1 MQPKM
6 KKIVIASSI
15 IGAIVIVAS
24 AIAMNSKRKK
34 LQAKVVA
41 GSPDVIEPAK
51 STSGSVIFPLKKGMG
66 TTVAEKS
73 MLHWWLQV
81 TSLDEDGIFGALTES
96 SLYKL
101 AGVKEVSY
109 SLYKEMQGYLTPT
122 TASTNVAA
130 NMSSDPYVQKNSLLT
145 TNTYTLFQ

>member
-15 IGAIVIVAS
+15 IGAIVIVAT

-34 LQAKVVA
+34 LQAKVTA

-66 TTVAEKS
+66 TTVAEKNAVKVVQRYINAKS
-73 MLHWWLQV
+73 MLHWWCRLHHWKKMV
-81 TSLDEDGIFGALTES
+81 FLEH
-96 SLYKL
+96 
-101 AGVKEVSY
+101 
-109 SLYKEMQGYLTPT
+109 
-122 TASTNVAA
+122 
-130 NMSSDPYVQKNSLLT
+130 
-145 TNTYTLFQ
+145 